1 MKSQL
6 SLDPP
11 GDHHF
16 VRAVS
21 AAGVRIGETVYTGA
35 LAIAAETLIEDWAPT
50 RLEDLEEAHLET
62 ILRLDPEVVLLGTGA
77 RQAFLPPAQLA
88 PFYRRG
94 VGVEMMSTDAAC
106 RTFNVLASEGR
117 RVVAALLPI
126 IES

>member
-11 GDHHF
+11 GEHLF
-16 VRAVS
+16 IRAVS
-21 AAGVRIGETVYTGA
+21 ADGVRIGDTLYTGA
-35 LAIAAETLIEDWAPT
+35 LAIAAETLIENWGPC
-50 RLEDLEEAHLET
+50 RLEDLEEAHLEA
-62 ILRLDPEVVLLGTGA
+62 ILGLDPEVVLLGTGA

-94 VGVEMMSTDAAC
+94 VGIELMTTDAAC
-106 RTFNVLASEGR
+106 RTFNILASEGR

-126 IES
+126 LEG